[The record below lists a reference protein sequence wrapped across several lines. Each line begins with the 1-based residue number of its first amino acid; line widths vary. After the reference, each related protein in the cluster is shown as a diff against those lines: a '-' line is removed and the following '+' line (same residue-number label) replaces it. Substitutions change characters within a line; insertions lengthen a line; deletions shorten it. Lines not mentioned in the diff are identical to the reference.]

1 MLTLTDEAIHVDH
14 PTHPDDAPDA
24 NAVTTPD
31 VSAVPEAIRR
41 RPATDS
47 EARFER
53 FCVEEHAAMANA
65 LGWALGNHDLGREA
79 TDEAFARAYERWSSV
94 AAMDNPAGWVYRV
107 GLNWGRRR
115 IWRRNKE
122 RQLLSSVDLDEQIV
136 SAGDGTG
143 IDHDLAEALAT
154 LPLKFRAVI
163 VLRHL
168 LGYSERDTA
177 EALGISPGTAKSRMS
192 RGLLR
197 LRAEL
202 EKGNHDTE
210 NAHSGSGPNDPAAG
224 GAVRPTIEENG
235 RG

>member
-1 MLTLTDEAIHVDH
+1 MPTLTDEVIRVDQ
-14 PTHPDDAPDA
+14 PTQTSPGLRGSDATTAD
-24 NAVTTPD
+24 VTVVPG
-31 VSAVPEAIRR
+31 SAVLADTAADPK
-41 RPATDS
+41 
-47 EARFER
+47 ARFER

-79 TDEAFARAYERWSSV
+79 TDEAFARAYERWTSV
-94 AAMDNPAGWVYRV
+94 STMDNPAGWVYRV

-122 RQLLSSVDLDEQIV
+122 RQLLESIDLDDQIV
-136 SAGDGTG
+136 AAGHGVG
-143 IDHDLAEALAT
+143 IDHDLANALAT

-177 EALGISPGTAKSRMS
+177 EALGISAGTAKSRMS

-202 EKGNHDTE
+202 EQDDDSDATPS
-210 NAHSGSGPNDPAAG
+210 APITG
-224 GAVRPTIEENG
+224 GG
-235 RG
+235 LD